1 MLTHVTCMDVTPG
14 SMRIHCVTSDQHGCV
29 WWALTDS
36 ENEKQKSPFQKP
48 WSYIPARVRPTGD
61 DDLHDTLRFG

>member
-1 MLTHVTCMDVTPG
+1 MYMI
-14 SMRIHCVTSDQHGCV
+14 S
-29 WWALTDS
+29 LTDS
-36 ENEKQKSPFQKP
+36 ENEKQESPFQKP